1 MAISAAIGVGKKI
14 VGKAISVA
22 KKKKKDLEKSK
33 AGKKVKETVSKAT
46 KKTKETVKKAAN
58 SKAGKKAINVAK
70 QTAGTAAG
78 IGGGILA
85 GATAGGAAAGG
96 IGASQAGKVVRPAI
110 DKVRSAMGKKPRF
123 NKKGEEFGN
132 AMKDTMTGG
141 LVGGAAAAVGTLGL
155 AASVAASAIT
165 PDKLYKQ
172 SKLSDGRFSTAFSD
186 GGKNSVFS
194 NTQLSSKQV
203 EEVKA
208 RLAMLEAIVTSNN
221 PSGQRK
227 EFLNTV
233 VELATKYGVTNISGK
248 NLSIQIPQAN
258 VLVQKKGQYQRPA
271 S

>member
-1 MAISAAIGVGKKI
+1 MAIAGAIKVGKKI
-14 VGKAISVA
+14 VGKAISAA
-22 KKKKKDLEKSK
+22 KKKKKDLEKTK
-33 AGKKVKETVSKAT
+33 VGKKVKETVSKVADS
-46 KKTKETVKKAAN
+46 KT
-58 SKAGKKAINVAK
+58 SKKAISAAK

-96 IGASQAGKVVRPAI
+96 IAASQAGKVVRPAI

-132 AMKDTMTGG
+132 ATKDTMTGG

-172 SKLSDGRFSTAFSD
+172 SKLPDGRFSTAFSD

-203 EEVKA
+203 DEVKA
-208 RLAMLEAIVTSNN
+208 KLAMLEAIVTGNN

-233 VELATKYGVTNISGK
+233 VELATKYGVTNITGK
-248 NLSIQIPQAN
+248 NLSIQIPSAN

-271 S
+271 P

>member
-1 MAISAAIGVGKKI
+1 MAIAGAIKVGKKI
-14 VGKAISVA
+14 VGKAISAA
-22 KKKKKDLEKSK
+22 KKKKKDLEKTK
-33 AGKKVKETVSKAT
+33 VGKKVKETVSKVADS
-46 KKTKETVKKAAN
+46 KT
-58 SKAGKKAINVAK
+58 SKKAISAAK

-96 IGASQAGKVVRPAI
+96 IAASQAGKVVRPAI

-155 AASVAASAIT
+155 AASVAASAMT

-172 SKLSDGRFSTAFSD
+172 SKLPDGRFSTAFSD

-203 EEVKA
+203 DEVKA

-258 VLVQKKGQYQRPA
+258 VLVQKKGQNQRPA

>member
-1 MAISAAIGVGKKI
+1 MAIAGAIKVGKKI
-14 VGKAISVA
+14 VGKAISAA
-22 KKKKKDLEKSK
+22 KKKKKDLEKTK
-33 AGKKVKETVSKAT
+33 VGKKVKETVSKVADS
-46 KKTKETVKKAAN
+46 KT
-58 SKAGKKAINVAK
+58 SKKAISAAK

-96 IGASQAGKVVRPAI
+96 IAASQAGKVVRPAI

-172 SKLSDGRFSTAFSD
+172 SKLPDGRFSTAFSD

-203 EEVKA
+203 DEVKA
-208 RLAMLEAIVTSNN
+208 KLAMLEAIVTGNN

-233 VELATKYGVTNISGK
+233 VELATKYGVTNITGK
-248 NLSIQIPQAN
+248 NLSIQIPSAN

-271 S
+271 P

>member
-1 MAISAAIGVGKKI
+1 MAIAGAIKVGKKI
-14 VGKAISVA
+14 VGKAISAA
-22 KKKKKDLEKSK
+22 KKKKKDLEKTK
-33 AGKKVKETVSKAT
+33 VGKKVKETVSKVADS
-46 KKTKETVKKAAN
+46 KT
-58 SKAGKKAINVAK
+58 SKKAISAAK

-96 IGASQAGKVVRPAI
+96 IAASQAGKVVRPAI

-141 LVGGAAAAVGTLGL
+141 VVGGAAAAVGTLGL

-172 SKLSDGRFSTAFSD
+172 SKLPDGRFSTAFSD

-203 EEVKA
+203 DEVKA
-208 RLAMLEAIVTSNN
+208 KLAMLEAIVTGNN

-233 VELATKYGVTNISGK
+233 VELATKYGVTNITGK
-248 NLSIQIPQAN
+248 NLSIQIPTAN
-258 VLVQKKGQYQRPA
+258 VLVQKKGQYQKPA

>member
-1 MAISAAIGVGKKI
+1 MAIAGAIKVGKKI
-14 VGKAISVA
+14 VGKAISAA
-22 KKKKKDLEKSK
+22 KKKKKDLEKTK
-33 AGKKVKETVSKAT
+33 VGKKVKETVSKVADS
-46 KKTKETVKKAAN
+46 KT
-58 SKAGKKAINVAK
+58 SKKAISAAK

-96 IGASQAGKVVRPAI
+96 IAASQAGKVVRPAI

-203 EEVKA
+203 DEVKA
-208 RLAMLEAIVTSNN
+208 KLAMLEAIVTGNN

-233 VELATKYGVTNISGK
+233 VELATKYGVTNITGK
-248 NLSIQIPQAN
+248 NLSIQIPTAN
-258 VLVQKKGQYQRPA
+258 VLVQKKGQYQKPA

>member
-1 MAISAAIGVGKKI
+1 MAIAGAIKVGKKI
-14 VGKAISVA
+14 VGKAISAA
-22 KKKKKDLEKSK
+22 KKKKKDLEKTK
-33 AGKKVKETVSKAT
+33 VGKKVKETVSKVADS
-46 KKTKETVKKAAN
+46 KT
-58 SKAGKKAINVAK
+58 SKKAISAAK

-96 IGASQAGKVVRPAI
+96 IAASQAGKVVRPAI

-141 LVGGAAAAVGTLGL
+141 IVGGAAAAVGTLGL
-155 AASVAASAIT
+155 AASVAASAMT

-172 SKLSDGRFSTAFSD
+172 SKLPDGRFSTAFSD

-203 EEVKA
+203 DEVKA

>member
-1 MAISAAIGVGKKI
+1 MAIAGAIKVGKKI
-14 VGKAISVA
+14 VGKAISAA
-22 KKKKKDLEKSK
+22 KKRKKDLEKTK
-33 AGKKVKETVSKAT
+33 VGKKVKETVSKVADS
-46 KKTKETVKKAAN
+46 KT
-58 SKAGKKAINVAK
+58 SKKAISAAK

-96 IGASQAGKVVRPAI
+96 IAASQAGKVVRPAI

-172 SKLSDGRFSTAFSD
+172 SKLPDGRFSTAFSD

-203 EEVKA
+203 DEVKA
-208 RLAMLEAIVTSNN
+208 KLAMLEAIVTGNN

-233 VELATKYGVTNISGK
+233 VELATKYGVTNITGK
-248 NLSIQIPQAN
+248 NLSIQIPSAN

-271 S
+271 P

>member
-1 MAISAAIGVGKKI
+1 MAIAGAIKVGKKI
-14 VGKAISVA
+14 VGKAISAA
-22 KKKKKDLEKSK
+22 KKKKKDLEKTK
-33 AGKKVKETVSKAT
+33 VGKKVKETVSKVADS
-46 KKTKETVKKAAN
+46 KT
-58 SKAGKKAINVAK
+58 SKKAISAAK

-96 IGASQAGKVVRPAI
+96 IAASQAGKVVRPAI

-172 SKLSDGRFSTAFSD
+172 SKLPDGRFSTAFSD

-203 EEVKA
+203 DEVKA
-208 RLAMLEAIVTSNN
+208 RLAMLEAIVTGNN

-233 VELATKYGVTNISGK
+233 VELATKYGVTNITGK
-248 NLSIQIPQAN
+248 NLSIQIPSAN

-271 S
+271 P

>member
-1 MAISAAIGVGKKI
+1 MAIAGAIKVGKKI
-14 VGKAISVA
+14 VGKAISAA
-22 KKKKKDLEKSK
+22 KKKKKDLEKTK
-33 AGKKVKETVSKAT
+33 VGKKVKETVSKVADS
-46 KKTKETVKKAAN
+46 KT
-58 SKAGKKAINVAK
+58 SKKAISAAK

-96 IGASQAGKVVRPAI
+96 IAASQAGKVVRPAI

-141 LVGGAAAAVGTLGL
+141 IVGGAAAAVGTLGL
-155 AASVAASAIT
+155 AASVAASAMT

-172 SKLSDGRFSTAFSD
+172 SKLPDGRFSTAFSD

-203 EEVKA
+203 DEVKA

-233 VELATKYGVTNISGK
+233 VELATKYGVTNITGK
-248 NLSIQIPQAN
+248 NLSIQIPTAN
-258 VLVQKKGQYQRPA
+258 VLVQKKGQYQKPA

>member
-1 MAISAAIGVGKKI
+1 MAIAGAIKVGKKI
-14 VGKAISVA
+14 VGKAISAA
-22 KKKKKDLEKSK
+22 KKKKKDLEKTK
-33 AGKKVKETVSKAT
+33 VGKKVKETVSKVADS
-46 KKTKETVKKAAN
+46 KT
-58 SKAGKKAINVAK
+58 SKKAISAAK

-96 IGASQAGKVVRPAI
+96 IAASQAGKVIRPAI

-172 SKLSDGRFSTAFSD
+172 SKLPDGRFSTAFSD

-203 EEVKA
+203 DEVKA
-208 RLAMLEAIVTSNN
+208 KLAMLEAIVTGNN

-233 VELATKYGVTNISGK
+233 VELATKYGVTNITGK
-248 NLSIQIPQAN
+248 NLSIQIPSAN

-271 S
+271 P

>member
-1 MAISAAIGVGKKI
+1 MAIAGAIKVGKKI
-14 VGKAISVA
+14 VGKAISAA
-22 KKKKKDLEKSK
+22 KKKKKDLEKTK
-33 AGKKVKETVSKAT
+33 VGKKVKETVSKVADS
-46 KKTKETVKKAAN
+46 KT
-58 SKAGKKAINVAK
+58 SKKAISAAK

-155 AASVAASAIT
+155 AASVAASAMT

-172 SKLSDGRFSTAFSD
+172 SKLPDGRFSTAFSD

-203 EEVKA
+203 DEVKA
-208 RLAMLEAIVTSNN
+208 KLAMLEAIVTGNN

>member
-1 MAISAAIGVGKKI
+1 MAIAGAIKVGKKI
-14 VGKAISVA
+14 VGKAISAA
-22 KKKKKDLEKSK
+22 KKKKKDLEKTK
-33 AGKKVKETVSKAT
+33 VGKKVKETVSKVSDS
-46 KKTKETVKKAAN
+46 KT
-58 SKAGKKAINVAK
+58 SKKAISAAK

-96 IGASQAGKVVRPAI
+96 IAASQAGKVVRPAI

-132 AMKDTMTGG
+132 AIKDTMTGG
-141 LVGGAAAAVGTLGL
+141 IVGGAAAAVGTLGL
-155 AASVAASAIT
+155 AASVAASAMT

-172 SKLSDGRFSTAFSD
+172 SKLPDGRFSTAFSD

-203 EEVKA
+203 DEVKA
-208 RLAMLEAIVTSNN
+208 KLAMLEAIVTGNN

-233 VELATKYGVTNISGK
+233 VELATKYGVTNITGK
-248 NLSIQIPQAN
+248 NLSIQIPTAN
-258 VLVQKKGQYQRPA
+258 VLVQKKGQYQKPA

>member
-1 MAISAAIGVGKKI
+1 MAIAGAIKVGKKI
-14 VGKAISVA
+14 VGKAISAA
-22 KKKKKDLEKSK
+22 KKKKKDLEKTK
-33 AGKKVKETVSKAT
+33 VGKKVKETVSKVADS
-46 KKTKETVKKAAN
+46 KT
-58 SKAGKKAINVAK
+58 SKKAISAAK

-96 IGASQAGKVVRPAI
+96 IAASQAGKVVRPAI

-141 LVGGAAAAVGTLGL
+141 IVGGAAAAVGTLGL

-172 SKLSDGRFSTAFSD
+172 SKLPDGRFSTAFSD

-203 EEVKA
+203 DEVKA
-208 RLAMLEAIVTSNN
+208 KLAMLEAIVTGNN

-233 VELATKYGVTNISGK
+233 VELATKYGVTNITGK
-248 NLSIQIPQAN
+248 NLSIQIPTAN
-258 VLVQKKGQYQRPA
+258 VLVQKKGQYQKPA

>member
-1 MAISAAIGVGKKI
+1 MAIAGAIKVGKKI
-14 VGKAISVA
+14 VGKAISAA
-22 KKKKKDLEKSK
+22 KKKKKDLEKTK
-33 AGKKVKETVSKAT
+33 VGKKVKETVSKVADS
-46 KKTKETVKKAAN
+46 KT
-58 SKAGKKAINVAK
+58 SKKAISAAK

-96 IGASQAGKVVRPAI
+96 IAASQAGKVVRPAI

-141 LVGGAAAAVGTLGL
+141 IVGGAAAAVGTLGL
-155 AASVAASAIT
+155 AASVAASAMT

-172 SKLSDGRFSTAFSD
+172 SKLPDGRFSTAFSD

-203 EEVKA
+203 DEVKA
-208 RLAMLEAIVTSNN
+208 KLAMLEAIVTGNN

-233 VELATKYGVTNISGK
+233 VELATKYGVTNITGK
-248 NLSIQIPQAN
+248 NLSIQIPTAN
-258 VLVQKKGQYQRPA
+258 VLVQKKGQYQKPA